1 MSPFRPDETLDTWA
15 GISGICVA
23 LMVLLLVI
31 TEQRRRQHRRE
42 LAARAEADAHAIE
55 TRRAAKRARTE
66 HLINRIAHAA
76 ADPIDRELMH
86 LSGQCTGQCEQPYDQ
101 EQTP

>member
-1 MSPFRPDETLDTWA
+1 MSPLRPDETLDTWA

-42 LAARAEADAHAIE
+42 LAARAE
-55 TRRAAKRARTE
+55 
-66 HLINRIAHAA
+66 HLINRIGHAA

-86 LSGQCTGQCEQPYDQ
+86 LSGQCTGQCHQPYDQ
-101 EQTP
+101 TKDAA

>member
-1 MSPFRPDETLDTWA
+1 MIRPDETLGTWA
-15 GISGICVA
+15 GICGICLA

-31 TEQRRRQHRRE
+31 TEQRRRAHRK
-42 LAARAEADAHAIE
+42 DIE
-55 TRRAAKRARTE
+55 SRRAQSRARTA
-66 HLINRIAHAA
+66 HLTARIAHAA
-76 ADPIDRELMH
+76 ADPVDRELLH

>member
-1 MSPFRPDETLDTWA
+1 MLRPDETIDTWA

-31 TEQRRRQHRRE
+31 TEQRRREHRRQVLE
-42 LAARAEADAHAIE
+42 AEAQDIE
-55 TRRAAKRARTE
+55 SRRAQSRARTE
-66 HLINRIAHAA
+66 HLINRIQHAA
-76 ADPIDRELMH
+76 ADPIDRELLH

-101 EQTP
+101 EQAS

>member
-1 MSPFRPDETLDTWA
+1 MIRPDETIDTWA

-31 TEQRRRQHRRE
+31 TEQRRREHRRQ
-42 LAARAEADAHAIE
+42 DIE
-55 TRRAAKRARTE
+55 SRRAQSRARTE

-76 ADPIDRELMH
+76 ADPVDRELMH
-86 LSGQCTGQCEQPYDQ
+86 LSGQCAGQCEQPYDQ
-101 EQTP
+101 EHTS

>member
-1 MSPFRPDETLDTWA
+1 MPTLTNGGMSPFRPDETLDTWA

-31 TEQRRRQHRRE
+31 TEQRRRQHRRHQAE
-42 LAARAEADAHAIE
+42 QAR
-55 TRRAAKRARTE
+55 RVVKRARTE